1 MHISRMRYII
11 ENEAN
16 NSNWYYRIPST
27 YEIENNSTCLFE
39 HRKSEGIHTEI
50 LIVVLAGRWKGENIE
65 VNNIFFIYCCLTRL
79 VTVSVY

>member
-1 MHISRMRYII
+1 MYISRMMYII

-27 YEIENNSTCLFE
+27 YEIENNSTWFFE
-39 HRKSEGIHTEI
+39 HRKSEEIHTEL

-79 VTVSVY
+79 VTMSVY